1 MAGSLT
7 TVDVPCGRN
16 RSSSVR
22 GDHPHPTLMINQLPG
37 STGPGEDPHPS
48 PNDSSCVPD
57 NTGTAKVVRTRNN
70 FRPWKRVKGEDMSR
84 SVQSVPKAEGK
95 ALNIALWA
103 LQVILAVLFVMVG
116 ASKMAGAQDMVKV
129 FRDVGVGQWL
139 RYVTGSLELAGA
151 VLLLVP
157 RLSALGGLV
166 LTGVMTGAVLTCLF
180 VIDQNPLPAAVLLI
194 LAAVVMWNRRQLT
207 LGIIGKA

>member
-1 MAGSLT
+1 
-7 TVDVPCGRN
+7 
-16 RSSSVR
+16 
-22 GDHPHPTLMINQLPG
+22 
-37 STGPGEDPHPS
+37 
-48 PNDSSCVPD
+48 
-57 NTGTAKVVRTRNN
+57 
-70 FRPWKRVKGEDMSR
+70 MSR